1 MSSDLFQAL
10 ANNTEVDG
18 YRIDKVIGSGGFGI
32 TYLGHDLGL
41 NKSVAIKEYLPRDLA
56 VRVDNQSVRAASSSD
71 KDDFTWGLQRFLDEA
86 RVLAR
91 FDHKN
96 IVRVHR
102 FFQANGTAYIVM
114 EYVDGETLSS
124 LLQREHTLSCQRLL
138 SILDPVLSGLEIVH
152 KGDVLH
158 RDIKPG
164 NIIIRDSGVP
174 VLIDFGAARQA
185 VGARSRSVTAIVT
198 PGYAPIEQY
207 STRGRQG
214 PWTDI
219 YALGAIC
226 YRAMTGETP
235 IDAPE
240 RVRRDPLVPLSK
252 QSIPEGYPGFF
263 PGAVDRALSVDAEE
277 RPRSIGEWRDM
288 LEGRGEAGAVS
299 APTAD
304 ELAKT
309 ESLPRDSRPAA
320 STGQP
325 QAPSGLP
332 SRGLVFGGI
341 GAVVVTG
348 LVITLLSLGGRG
360 PTPEPGRPGPP
371 DITEPARQEA
381 ERQEAERQEAERQ
394 EAERQEAE
402 RQEAERQEAERQ
414 EAERQ
419 EAERQEA
426 ERQEAER
433 QEAERQE
440 AERQE
445 AERQEAERQEA
456 ERQEAERQEAERQ
469 EAERQEA
476 ERQEAERQKQA
487 RNKTPGLVFRDC
499 PDCPQMVPIRAGR
512 FRMGDLSGAGD
523 SEERPVRTVSISAFS
538 AGRYEVTWNEWEACV
553 RGGGCRH
560 SGADKNW
567 GKGIHPVFNVSWED
581 AKAYTDWLS
590 RRTGKAY
597 RLLSEVEWEYIA
609 RAGSTTEYPW
619 GDRFSYNHANIGNRE
634 ESGGYSE
641 GSDRWTNTSPV
652 GSFSPNDFG
661 LYDTIGNVRE
671 WTEDCWNNNYSGAP
685 STGRAWT
692 DGDCGKRV
700 ARGGDWFDSP
710 RYARSAYRYRY
721 SPSKRYSFTGFRV
734 ARTD

>member
-114 EYVDGETLSS
+114 EYVEGETLSS
-124 LLQREHTLSCQRLL
+124 LLQREHTLSYQNLL
-138 SILDPVLSGLEIVH
+138 SILNPLLSGLEIVH

-164 NIIIRDSGVP
+164 NIIVRDSGVP

-252 QSIPEGYPGFF
+252 QSIPEGYPGSFL
-263 PGAVDRALSVDAEE
+263 GAVNRALSVDEEE
-277 RPRSIGEWRDM
+277 RPGSIGEWRDM
-288 LEGRGEAGAVS
+288 LEGRGDAGAVS

-304 ELAKT
+304 ERAKT

-320 STGQP
+320 SAGQP

-360 PTPEPGRPGPP
+360 PTPEPDRPP

-445 AERQEAERQEA
+445 AKRQEAERQEAERQEAKRQEAKRQEAERQEA
-456 ERQEAERQEAERQ
+456 ERQEAERRS
-469 EAERQEA
+469 
-476 ERQEAERQKQA
+476 
-487 RNKTPGLVFRDC
+487 VFRDC

-512 FRMGDLSGAGD
+512 FRMGNLSGGVSNKD
-523 SEERPVRTVSISAFS
+523 RPRETPVHTVSISAFN
-538 AGRYEVTWNEWEACV
+538 AGRYEVTWDEWEACV
-553 RGGGCRH
+553 RGGGCSN
-560 SGADKNW
+560 SGLDSTGGDEEY
-567 GKGIHPVFNVSWED
+567 GKGTRPVINVSWED
-581 AKAYTDWLS
+581 AKVYTDWLS
-590 RRTGKAY
+590 RRTGRAY
-597 RLLSEVEWEYIA
+597 RLLSEAEWEYIA
-609 RAGSTTEYPW
+609 RAGSTTRYPW
-619 GDRFSYNHANIGNRE
+619 GNNPAQACEFANVDEDKVGC
-634 ESGGYSE
+634 SDGYP
-641 GSDRWTNTSPV
+641 DTSPA
-652 GSFSPNDFG
+652 GSFRPNNFG
-661 LYDTIGNVRE
+661 LYDTVGNVAE
-671 WTEDCWNNNYSGAP
+671 WVEDCTSIYGDYRTAP
-685 STGRAWT
+685 STGQAWT
-692 DGDCGKRV
+692 NCYVNDERIS
-700 ARGGDWFDSP
+700 RGSDYISGS
-710 RYARSAYRYRY
+710 YESRSAYRGLS
-721 SPSKRYSFTGFRV
+721 SPRDRSSFRGFRV

>member
-102 FFQANGTAYIVM
+102 FFQMHGTAYIVM

-124 LLQREHTLSCQRLL
+124 LLQREHTLSCQHLL
-138 SILDPVLSGLEIVH
+138 SILDPLLSGLEIVH

-235 IDAPE
+235 IDATE

-263 PGAVDRALSVDAEE
+263 PGAVDRALSVDEEE

-304 ELAKT
+304 ERAKT
-309 ESLPRDSRPAA
+309 RLLPRDSRPAA
-320 STGQP
+320 SAGQP
-325 QAPSGLP
+325 QAPSGFKP

-341 GAVVVTG
+341 GAVAVTG
-348 LVITLLSLGGRG
+348 LVITLLSFGGRG
-360 PTPEPGRPGPP
+360 PTPEPDRPP
-371 DITEPARQEA
+371 DIPEQTIITPELAAAWARAQTLNTAEAYEGFLGTWPDSPYADDAKAAMGRLGTEADDAAFAQAQSRDLVRSYGQYVQDYPAGRHMDKADDGAWGSAGRQNTANAYQAYLTDFPDGKYIEDARAAIAEAARQEA
-381 ERQEAERQEAERQ
+381 ERQEAK
-394 EAERQEAE
+394 
-402 RQEAERQEAERQ
+402 
-414 EAERQ
+414 
-419 EAERQEA
+419 
-426 ERQEAER
+426 
-433 QEAERQE
+433 
-440 AERQE
+440 
-445 AERQEAERQEA
+445 
-456 ERQEAERQEAERQ
+456 
-469 EAERQEA
+469 
-476 ERQEAERQKQA
+476 RQEAERQKQA
-487 RNKTPGLVFRDC
+487 RCRAWNSEAFFRTASAGDVRAC
-499 PDCPQMVPIRAGR
+499 LRAGADPEAR
-512 FRMGDLSGAGD
+512 NENGATPLFWAA
-523 SEERPVRTVSISAFS
+523 E
-538 AGRYEVTWNEWEACV
+538 AGHADAIAALLEA
-553 RGGGCRH
+553 
-560 SGADKNW
+560 GADPEARNENGATPLFW
-567 GKGIHPVFNVSWED
+567 AAEAGHAD
-581 AKAYTDWLS
+581 AIA
-590 RRTGKAY
+590 A
-597 RLLSEVEWEYIA
+597 LLEAGADPRA
-609 RAGSTTEYPW
+609 RG
-619 GDRFSYNHANIGNRE
+619 
-634 ESGGYSE
+634 
-641 GSDRWTNTSPV
+641 V
-652 GSFSPNDFG
+652 NDLTPLHWAAFF
-661 LYDTIGNVRE
+661 GNVDAIAALLE
-671 WTEDCWNNNYSGAP
+671 AGADP
-685 STGRAWT
+685 
-692 DGDCGKRV
+692 K
-700 ARGGDWFDSP
+700 ARGGMVGHTPLHTAAILDHAGAIIALLAGGADPDARDKNGRTPFDYIAADSP
-710 RYARSAYRYRY
+710 LIGTPAYWRLRQL
-721 SPSKRYSFTGFRV
+721 R
-734 ARTD
+734 D

>member
-102 FFQANGTAYIVM
+102 FFQMHGTAYIVM

-124 LLQREHTLSCQRLL
+124 LLQREHTLSCQHLL
-138 SILDPVLSGLEIVH
+138 SILDPLLSGLEIVH

-235 IDAPE
+235 IDATE

-277 RPRSIGEWRDM
+277 RPGSIGEWRDM

-304 ELAKT
+304 ERAKT
-309 ESLPRDSRPAA
+309 RLLPRDSRPAA
-320 STGQP
+320 SAGQP
-325 QAPSGLP
+325 QAPSGFKP

-341 GAVVVTG
+341 GAVAVTG
-348 LVITLLSLGGRG
+348 FVITLLSFGGRG
-360 PTPEPGRPGPP
+360 PTPEPEPTDIPEQTIIAPELAAAWARAQTLNTAEAYEDFLGTWPDSPYADDAKAAMGRLGTEADDAAFAQAQSRDLVRSYGQYVQDYPAGRHMDKADDGAWGSAGRQNTANAYQAYLTDFP
-371 DITEPARQEA
+371 DGKYIEDARAAIAEAARQEA

-394 EAERQEAE
+394 EAK
-402 RQEAERQEAERQ
+402 
-414 EAERQ
+414 
-419 EAERQEA
+419 
-426 ERQEAER
+426 
-433 QEAERQE
+433 
-440 AERQE
+440 
-445 AERQEAERQEA
+445 
-456 ERQEAERQEAERQ
+456 
-469 EAERQEA
+469 
-476 ERQEAERQKQA
+476 RQEAERQKQA
-487 RNKTPGLVFRDC
+487 RCRAWNSRDFFRTALAGDVRTC
-499 PDCPQMVPIRAGR
+499 LRAGANPEAR
-512 FRMGDLSGAGD
+512 DEDGDTPLHNAAYNGHVGA
-523 SEERPVRTVSISAFS
+523 IA
-538 AGRYEVTWNEWEACV
+538 ALLEA
-553 RGGGCRH
+553 
-560 SGADKNW
+560 GADLEARDENGATPLHW
-567 GKGIHPVFNVSWED
+567 AAGEGHAGVIAALLEAGADPRARDESSATPLHWAADEGD
-581 AKAYTDWLS
+581 AGVIAALLEAGAYPKARQKEGATPLHFAA
-590 RRTGKAY
+590 RNGHAGAIIA
-597 RLLSEVEWEYIA
+597 LLEAGADPRA
-609 RAGSTTEYPW
+609 RARDGRTPFDAIS
-619 GDRFSYNHANIGNRE
+619 SKLIG
-634 ESGGYSE
+634 
-641 GSDRWTNTSPV
+641 TQ
-652 GSFSPNDFG
+652 
-661 LYDTIGNVRE
+661 
-671 WTEDCWNNNYSGAP
+671 
-685 STGRAWT
+685 AW
-692 DGDCGKRV
+692 RRLQQ
-700 ARGGDWFDSP
+700 AR
-710 RYARSAYRYRY
+710 
-721 SPSKRYSFTGFRV
+721 
-734 ARTD
+734 

>member
-1 MSSDLFQAL
+1 MAEHFHAL
-10 ANNTEVDG
+10 ATG
-18 YRIDKVIGSGGFGI
+18 QRIEDYEIRDVLGEGGFGL
-32 TYLGHDLGL
+32 TYLAHDMKLE
-41 NKSVAIKEYLPRDLA
+41 KPVAIKEYLPADLA
-56 VRVDNQSVRAASSSD
+56 VRKGDNSVIPKSSGSES
-71 KDDFTWGLQRFLDEA
+71 DFTWGLQRFLDEA

-102 FFQANGTAYIVM
+102 FFEAHGTAYIVM

-138 SILDPVLSGLEIVH
+138 SILDPLLSGLEIVH

-164 NIIIRDSGVP
+164 NIIVRDSGVP

-263 PGAVDRALSVDAEE
+263 PGAVDRALSVDEEE
-277 RPRSIGEWRDM
+277 RPGSIGEWRDM

-309 ESLPRDSRPAA
+309 RPLPRDSRPAA
-320 STGQP
+320 SAGQP

-348 LVITLLSLGGRG
+348 LVMTLISLGGRG
-360 PTPEPGRPGPP
+360 PTPQPDRPP
-371 DITEPARQEA
+371 DITEQNIITPELAAAWARAQTLNTAEAYEGFLGTWPDSPYADDAKAAMGRLGTEADDAAFAQAQSRDLVRSYGQYVQDYPAGRHMDKADDGAWGSAGRQNTTNAYQAYLTDFPDGKYIEDARAAIAEA
-381 ERQEAERQEAERQ
+381 ARR
-394 EAERQEAE
+394 
-402 RQEAERQEAERQ
+402 
-414 EAERQ
+414 
-419 EAERQEA
+419 
-426 ERQEAER
+426 
-433 QEAERQE
+433 
-440 AERQE
+440 
-445 AERQEAERQEA
+445 EA

-476 ERQEAERQKQA
+476 ERQEAERQKLEAGADPNARDENGDTPLHRAVLWGDAGAIAALLEAGVDPDARDKDGSTPLHWATLLGGADVIAALLEAGADPGARNDKGQTPFDLIPSNSPLIGTQAWRRLQQA
-487 RNKTPGLVFRDC
+487 R
-499 PDCPQMVPIRAGR
+499 
-512 FRMGDLSGAGD
+512 
-523 SEERPVRTVSISAFS
+523 
-538 AGRYEVTWNEWEACV
+538 
-553 RGGGCRH
+553 
-560 SGADKNW
+560 
-567 GKGIHPVFNVSWED
+567 
-581 AKAYTDWLS
+581 
-590 RRTGKAY
+590 
-597 RLLSEVEWEYIA
+597 
-609 RAGSTTEYPW
+609 
-619 GDRFSYNHANIGNRE
+619 
-634 ESGGYSE
+634 
-641 GSDRWTNTSPV
+641 
-652 GSFSPNDFG
+652 
-661 LYDTIGNVRE
+661 
-671 WTEDCWNNNYSGAP
+671 
-685 STGRAWT
+685 
-692 DGDCGKRV
+692 
-700 ARGGDWFDSP
+700 
-710 RYARSAYRYRY
+710 
-721 SPSKRYSFTGFRV
+721 
-734 ARTD
+734 

>member
-1 MSSDLFQAL
+1 MAEHFHAL
-10 ANNTEVDG
+10 ATG
-18 YRIDKVIGSGGFGI
+18 QRIEDYEIRDVLGEGGFGL
-32 TYLGHDLGL
+32 TYLAHDMKLE
-41 NKSVAIKEYLPRDLA
+41 KPVAIKEYLPADLA
-56 VRVDNQSVRAASSSD
+56 VRKGDNSVIPKSSGSES
-71 KDDFTWGLQRFLDEA
+71 DFTWGLQRFLDEA

-102 FFQANGTAYIVM
+102 FFQAHGTAYIVM

-235 IDAPE
+235 IDATE

-263 PGAVDRALSVDAEE
+263 PGAVDRALSVDEEE

-304 ELAKT
+304 ERAKT
-309 ESLPRDSRPAA
+309 RLLPRDSRPAA
-320 STGQP
+320 SAGQP
-325 QAPSGLP
+325 QAPSGFKP

-341 GAVVVTG
+341 GAVAVTG
-348 LVITLLSLGGRG
+348 LVITLLSFGGRG
-360 PTPEPGRPGPP
+360 PTPEPEPP
-371 DITEPARQEA
+371 DIPEQNIIAPELAAAWARAQALNTAEAYEGFLGTWPDSPYADDAKAAMGRLGTEADDAAFAQAQSRDLVRSYGQYVQDYPAGRHMDKADDGAWGSAGRQNTANAYQAYLTDFPDGKYIEDARAAIAEA
-381 ERQEAERQEAERQ
+381 A
-394 EAERQEAE
+394 
-402 RQEAERQEAERQ
+402 
-414 EAERQ
+414 
-419 EAERQEA
+419 
-426 ERQEAER
+426 
-433 QEAERQE
+433 
-440 AERQE
+440 
-445 AERQEAERQEA
+445 
-456 ERQEAERQEAERQ
+456 RQ

-476 ERQEAERQKQA
+476 ERQEAERQKQVLQSDCAAWNSEAFFETASAGDVRACLRAGADPEARDKDGSTPLHWAASEGHAGAITALLEAGADPDA
-487 RNKTPGLVFRDC
+487 RN
-499 PDCPQMVPIRAGR
+499 
-512 FRMGDLSGAGD
+512 
-523 SEERPVRTVSISAFS
+523 
-538 AGRYEVTWNEWEACV
+538 
-553 RGGGCRH
+553 
-560 SGADKNW
+560 
-567 GKGIHPVFNVSWED
+567 
-581 AKAYTDWLS
+581 
-590 RRTGKAY
+590 
-597 RLLSEVEWEYIA
+597 
-609 RAGSTTEYPW
+609 
-619 GDRFSYNHANIGNRE
+619 
-634 ESGGYSE
+634 ESGGTPLLWAAFE
-641 GSDRWTNTSPV
+641 GHAGAIATLLEAGADPDARSKNGNTSLHWAAFKGHAGAIAALLEAGADPDAQV
-652 GSFSPNDFG
+652 LGGWTPLHVAAGEDRAGAITALLEGGADPSARKENG
-661 LYDTIGNVRE
+661 DTPFDLIAEDSLLIGTRAYWRLRE
-671 WTEDCWNNNYSGAP
+671 
-685 STGRAWT
+685 
-692 DGDCGKRV
+692 
-700 ARGGDWFDSP
+700 AR
-710 RYARSAYRYRY
+710 
-721 SPSKRYSFTGFRV
+721 
-734 ARTD
+734 